1 MKGCSW
7 KVRTTETP
15 WRRWS
20 YSMEHETQ
28 VLNKYTKT
36 NRSHSTST
44 IQVTP
49 IYWEEVS
56 TLLKGQS
63 TQIAIGILRRS
74 ITLLCSDS
82 LLTKSIFTQCSSV
95 KCMLVKVRNVLSIVG
110 RSRTPT
116 TEMQQRRSD
125 TSPWQI
131 SSITPMYMWYTRAG
145 ELIPC
150 TSSNIDLISWIC
162 WFEWYHCWR
171 SALHDSNLF

>member
-1 MKGCSW
+1 
-7 KVRTTETP
+7 
-15 WRRWS
+15 
-20 YSMEHETQ
+20 MEHETQ

-125 TSPWQI
+125 TSP
-131 SSITPMYMWYTRAG
+131 
-145 ELIPC
+145 
-150 TSSNIDLISWIC
+150 
-162 WFEWYHCWR
+162 
-171 SALHDSNLF
+171 